1 MIRYLILTRQ
11 TKGQDSQ
18 KLHDSLP
25 LSGHRDDPSVG
36 IAHDI
41 SYNVNPNFADVLFC
55 VLHEASTEGS
65 MHMQKPGELLVWFP
79 MCNVSTM
86 SSCKAA
92 EATGNLISITPGG
105 DLDRV
110 VPSFF

>member
-1 MIRYLILTRQ
+1 
-11 TKGQDSQ
+11 
-18 KLHDSLP
+18 
-25 LSGHRDDPSVG
+25 
-36 IAHDI
+36 
-41 SYNVNPNFADVLFC
+41 
-55 VLHEASTEGS
+55 

-110 VPSFF
+110 VPSFSNNGTFSRHKDGRVSLMIFVSHCAIPFTT